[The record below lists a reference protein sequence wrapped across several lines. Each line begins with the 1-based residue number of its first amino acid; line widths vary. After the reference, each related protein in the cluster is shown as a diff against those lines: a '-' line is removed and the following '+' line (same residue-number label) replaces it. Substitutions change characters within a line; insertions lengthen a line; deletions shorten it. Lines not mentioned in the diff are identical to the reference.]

1 MKKKTVGIITILK
14 VNNYGAELQ
23 SYATQRIMNL
33 MGYDAEIID
42 YLYYRNSGHIK
53 EKCSMPFYPY
63 PVKNRIKEF
72 GLYVI
77 DKIEKI
83 FESDSIKHRKMR
95 FEEFHKHF
103 NRFSTKQY
111 RKYSE
116 LFNNPPI
123 YDAYCVGSDQV
134 WNPRC
139 YTNLNPYFLKFV
151 PNISIKFS
159 YASSFGVKDIP
170 DSARKQYIECLQNLS
185 YIGVRE
191 ETGVDL
197 VQKLTGRKAT
207 WCLDPTLLLDREE
220 WSKVETLVD
229 GIPQR
234 YVLVYELHSTDK
246 IMETALFLAE
256 ELRCKI
262 VRICKNTSSTKK
274 RPNVIN
280 IVEAGPSEFIYLF
293 NHATAIVTNSFH
305 GTAFSINFRK
315 DFYCVLTRK
324 LLNNNRQLYL
334 LNLCKLTNRI
344 IYDDEPLPQWSTID
358 YTIASK
364 AIEDFKIKSTN
375 YIQEAINGQTK

>member
-1 MKKKTVGIITILK
+1 MFNAVLS
-14 VNNYGAELQ
+14 VSCE
-23 SYATQRIMNL
+23 
-33 MGYDAEIID
+33 
-42 YLYYRNSGHIK
+42 
-53 EKCSMPFYPY
+53 
-63 PVKNRIKEF
+63 NRIKEF

-197 VQKLTGRKAT
+197 VQKLTGRKRHGV
-207 WCLDPTLLLDREE
+207 WTLLCCLTEKNGARLKL
-220 WSKVETLVD
+220 WWM
-229 GIPQR
+229 
-234 YVLVYELHSTDK
+234 VYHND
-246 IMETALFLAE
+246 MFWF
-256 ELRCKI
+256 
-262 VRICKNTSSTKK
+262 TSY
-274 RPNVIN
+274 IQQ
-280 IVEAGPSEFIYLF
+280 
-293 NHATAIVTNSFH
+293 
-305 GTAFSINFRK
+305 
-315 DFYCVLTRK
+315 TRLWK
-324 LLNNNRQLYL
+324 QLY
-334 LNLCKLTNRI
+334 
-344 IYDDEPLPQWSTID
+344 S
-358 YTIASK
+358 
-364 AIEDFKIKSTN
+364 
-375 YIQEAINGQTK
+375 